1 MQILI
6 PLLIGVFA
14 GTASGLFGIGGGV
27 LIVPMLIFFFKYPQ
41 HSATATSL
49 VALLLPVGILG
60 VWQYYNKGFINMEHV
75 KIGALIACGMFVGA
89 LFGARIAVELASG
102 TLTRIFA
109 IFLVII
115 AIRLWWTAA

>member
-6 PLLIGVFA
+6 PLIIGVLA

-27 LIVPMLIFFFKYPQ
+27 LIVPMLIFFYKFPQ

-60 VWQYYNKGFINMEHV
+60 VWQYYNKGHIDMSHV
-75 KIGALIACGMFVGA
+75 KVGALIAVGMFAGA
-89 LFGARIAVELASG
+89 LFGARIAVDLASG
-102 TLTRIFA
+102 TLTKMFA
-109 IFLVII
+109 VFLVIV
-115 AIRLWWTAA
+115 AVRLWWTAS